1 MWFSFEPPITLRWF
15 RKLEI
20 DFHWLSDTISF
31 RQWKPSSKIRI
42 DEKLFRRFLC
52 HIRAHKSMFYIR
64 ISKVN
69 NVIDTK
75 NWPHWY
81 WNGLNAMDLCIRQ
94 QTLTYFDAHTDC
106 FAKVHA
112 FSCFSG
118 FWLAGSKFDVQLHPA
133 SILSIFQSNDFIPLR
148 FIRYQILYA
157 P

>member
-31 RQWKPSSKIRI
+31 RQWKPGSKIRI
-42 DEKLFRRFLC
+42 DGKLFRRFLC
-52 HIRAHKSMFYIR
+52 HIRAHKNMFYIR

-75 NWPHWY
+75 NWPH
-81 WNGLNAMDLCIRQ
+81 DVICIRQ
-94 QTLTYFDAHTDC
+94 QTLTYFDVHTDC

-112 FSCFSG
+112 FNCFSG

-133 SILSIFQSNDFIPLR
+133 SILSIFSLNNFISSWL
-148 FIRYQILYA
+148 INYA
-157 P
+157 A

>member
-1 MWFSFEPPITLRWF
+1 VWFSFEPPMTLRWF

-20 DFHWLSDTISF
+20 DFHWLTYQILRYFISF
-31 RQWKPSSKIRI
+31 QQWKPGSKIRI

-52 HIRAHKSMFYIR
+52 HIRAHKNMFYIR

-69 NVIDTK
+69 NVIDSVLDTR

-81 WNGLNAMDLCIRQ
+81 WKGLNAMDLCIRQ
-94 QTLTYFDAHTDC
+94 KTLTYFDAQTDC

-133 SILSIFQSNDFIPLR
+133 SILSIFSLNDFIS
-148 FIRYQILYA
+148 A
-157 P
+157 W